1 MRHRTSFG
9 AHARRRLFALLL
21 VRRRRRSFVAA
32 IRVYYISMTSVWVPV
47 RAILS
52 VQLRVQFSSF
62 YNFFLFLLGYFF
74 ATRRRRFDALLLRPR
89 AGVIVFIEPFSVH
102 SSRPSWSSHF
112 PHLNVRHASGIS
124 QRVQPAGDGAIRSY
138 PSRSRKHHRDDFL
151 IVVPPKG
158 LPFPEETHKIVRIF
172 VVFKSFSPTG
182 RGERRKR
189 KRQKERAKNKRD
201 LVTMVVVVSSF
212 SCFFSLSLS
221 LFRVDDDY
229 VKMMCLENLSLVLA
243 RKKFEN
249 TSQRV

>member
-1 MRHRTSFG
+1 VRHRTSFG

-74 ATRRRRFDALLLRPR
+74 ATRRRRFDVLLLRPG
-89 AGVIVFIEPFSVH
+89 AGVIVFNEPFSVH

-172 VVFKSFSPTG
+172 VFKSFLSDG
-182 RGERRKR
+182 GGERGE
-189 KRQKERAKNKRD
+189 KERDKKR
-201 LVTMVVVVSSF
+201 
-212 SCFFSLSLS
+212 
-221 LFRVDDDY
+221 R
-229 VKMMCLENLSLVLA
+229 
-243 RKKFEN
+243 
-249 TSQRV
+249 

>member
-1 MRHRTSFG
+1 
-9 AHARRRLFALLL
+9 
-21 VRRRRRSFVAA
+21 
-32 IRVYYISMTSVWVPV
+32 MTSVWVPV

-74 ATRRRRFDALLLRPR
+74 ATRRRRFDALLLRPG

-172 VVFKSFSPTG
+172 VFKSFSPTG
-182 RGERRKR
+182 GGERRKR
-189 KRQKERAKNKRD
+189 KRQKETLERAKNKRD

-212 SCFFSLSLS
+212 SFFLSLSLS
-221 LFRVDDDY
+221 LSTTTRT
-229 VKMMCLENLSLVLA
+229 MIM
-243 RKKFEN
+243 
-249 TSQRV
+249 